1 MTKLLLLPDG
11 NAIANYVI
19 KSVTYYDGKSVVC
32 KDAQQRIVAHIKEA
46 DSERGR
52 QIRDLLIKVVHHGN
66 AFTQPDWS
74 FLTETDD

>member
-11 NAIANYVI
+11 NAVANYVVR
-19 KSVTYYDGKSVVC
+19 SVTYYDGKSVVC
-32 KDAQQRIVAHIKEA
+32 KDAQQRIVAHIKETKP
-46 DSERGR
+46 ERGR
-52 QIRDLLIKVVHHGN
+52 KIRDLLIKVVDDGN